1 MYPGIFQWIPDTNHD
16 HLASKLVMVDTRCI
30 LPWWVI
36 GGLSMHKLL
45 TSAVHRY
52 FIFFLYSFKFHL
64 NICWTTIDGVV
75 ALSQLTARSCL
86 TNMSDAFSEMFPT
99 NTVVVGPA
107 LSSVSFTL
115 MVPGS
120 LFGVIGFCATAIVVG
135 TSTCN
140 IKLQLGI
147 QVLLLSRSTIHAR
160 KQKWEYY
167 KTLIIN
173 VRVS

>member
-1 MYPGIFQWIPDTNHD
+1 M
-16 HLASKLVMVDTRCI
+16 
-30 LPWWVI
+30 
-36 GGLSMHKLL
+36 
-45 TSAVHRY
+45 
-52 FIFFLYSFKFHL
+52 
-64 NICWTTIDGVV
+64 

-140 IKLQLGI
+140 IKLQFRYSS
-147 QVLLLSRSTIHAR
+147 V
-160 KQKWEYY
+160 
-167 KTLIIN
+167 TLIQIN
-173 VRVS
+173 NTGKKAKMGILQDFDNKCKGQLKCPN